1 MKQIRKTLILL
12 LALLTTSV
20 FAQDYKVTADKDLS
34 APFDTYKTYA
44 WANQVR
50 SAKNLAYVINDAIL
64 NTRIKNA
71 VAHELAA
78 RNYSMN
84 EQDPDILV
92 NYRVFGEP
100 VEMTGYE
107 GYFHDT
113 DFWGTD
119 EVRNAAPTMLPRSN
133 LVENN
138 DTPALDKGTEYYF
151 DKGTVMVQLVDADKG
166 VVVWQGYA
174 SGLTDGMVFDKDEEH
189 IAQAI
194 SLIFDRYDFVLS
206 NH

>member
-1 MKQIRKTLILL
+1 MKQLRKTLILL
-12 LALLTTSV
+12 LAFFTTSV
-20 FAQDYKVTADKDLS
+20 FAQDYTVASDKDLS

-84 EQDPDILV
+84 EQEPDILV
-92 NYRVFGEP
+92 NYRVFDEP

-113 DFWGTD
+113 DFWGTE
-119 EVRNAAPTMLPRSN
+119 EVKNAAPTMLPRSN
-133 LVENN
+133 LVVNN

-151 DKGTVMVQLVDADKG
+151 DKGTLMVQLVDADKG

-189 IAQAI
+189 IAQAVN
-194 SLIFDRYDFVLS
+194 LIFDRYDFVLS

>member
-1 MKQIRKTLILL
+1 MKQVRKALIVL
-12 LALLTTSV
+12 LALLTTSA
-20 FAQDYKVTADKDLS
+20 FAQDYKVTSDKDLS
-34 APFDTYKTYA
+34 APFDSYKTFA

-84 EQDPDILV
+84 EQDPDLLV
-92 NYRVFGEP
+92 NYRVFDEP

-113 DFWGTD
+113 DFWGTE
-119 EVRNAAPTMLPRSN
+119 EVKNAAPTMLPRSN
-133 LVENN
+133 LVVNN
-138 DTPALDKGTEYYF
+138 DTPALDKGTDYYF
-151 DKGTVMVQLVDADKG
+151 DKGTLMVQLVDADKG

-194 SLIFDRYDFVLS
+194 NLIFDRYDFVLS

>member
-1 MKQIRKTLILL
+1 MKQLRKTFILL
-12 LALLTTSV
+12 LALLTTSA
-20 FAQDYKVTADKDLS
+20 FAQDYKVTSDKDLS
-34 APFDTYKTYA
+34 APFDSYKTFA

-50 SAKNLAYVINDAIL
+50 SAENLAYVINDAIL

-84 EQDPDILV
+84 EQDPDLLV
-92 NYRVFGEP
+92 NYRVFDEP

-113 DFWGTD
+113 DFWGTE
-119 EVRNAAPTMLPRSN
+119 EVKNAAPTMLPRSN
-133 LVENN
+133 LVVNN
-138 DTPALDKGTEYYF
+138 DTPALDKGTDYYF
-151 DKGTVMVQLVDADKG
+151 DKGTLMVQLVDADKG

-189 IAQAI
+189 IAQAVN
-194 SLIFDRYDFVLS
+194 LIFDRYDFVLS

>member
-1 MKQIRKTLILL
+1 MKQVKKTLILL

-71 VAHELAA
+71 VAYELAA
-78 RNYSMN
+78 RNYTMN
-84 EQDPDILV
+84 EQDPDLLV
-92 NYRVFGEP
+92 NYRVFDEP

-119 EVRNAAPTMLPRSN
+119 EVKNAAPTMLPRSN
-133 LVENN
+133 IVANN

-189 IAQAI
+189 IAKAI